1 LQSQMNILI
10 LLSISTNLN
19 PGQRR
24 KSFVKITPIH
34 GCQESIG
41 IVKDSY
47 FLTFRSAEVF
57 SSLFMRNSLA

>member
-1 LQSQMNILI
+1 MQSQMNILI

-41 IVKDSY
+41 IVKDKNEAGCAQGIKERPG
-47 FLTFRSAEVF
+47 FQNKA
-57 SSLFMRNSLA
+57 